1 MMKQRKT
8 AGGAPLR
15 WKRRRRIAS
24 GGLVAES
31 RCGRYRLYDFHD
43 GSFGTATLPYWR
55 PIERTGQ
62 GLPRRYRTR
71 RKALAVA
78 ERHARTSARK
88 GGDP

>member
-1 MMKQRKT
+1 MRTQRKT
-8 AGGAPLR
+8 ADGAPLR

-24 GGLVAES
+24 GGFSAES

-43 GSFGTATLPYWR
+43 GTYGVATPPLWR
-55 PIERTGQ
+55 PIERTGS

-71 RKALAVA
+71 SKAVAVA

-88 GGDP
+88 AGRA